1 LIAIAIAHN
10 QTFDQAAGAIQEGLE
25 DVATVRHL
33 NVASADSVI
42 KSVMQGETDLAVVP
56 VSALSEFVP
65 AFAIYG
71 LPFTFSESKP
81 FSFFMSSQ
89 LQPQL
94 AEQLKDQG
102 LQALGGVWYG
112 GTRVIASQLP
122 RRSPTD
128 FKGTRLAVSSD
139 DWQSMD
145 FSGVGAKSIKMSDTD
160 MASAL
165 ATGAVDAAEVPW
177 DRVTKI
183 KAAFV
188 TQSDHR
194 FSGLIA
200 IYKASRFS

>member
-1 LIAIAIAHN
+1 KRGRAWGGEMGEWEVCECKGAASWSGWHRLLLALLLCVASQVVPAQDRPVLIAIAIAHN

-65 AFAIYG
+65 CFGIYG

-81 FSFFMSSQ
+81 FSFFMRSQ

-94 AEQLKDQG
+94 AEQLKEQG

-128 FKGTRLAVSSD
+128 
-139 DWQSMD
+139 
-145 FSGVGAKSIKMSDTD
+145 
-160 MASAL
+160 
-165 ATGAVDAAEVPW
+165 
-177 DRVTKI
+177 
-183 KAAFV
+183 
-188 TQSDHR
+188 
-194 FSGLIA
+194 
-200 IYKASRFS
+200 